1 MPYESKHERSLQ
13 HVNAW
18 WHNEDSH
25 LWLVRIKLKENQ
37 DNGKTRAWVKRTPEE
52 IEELKKKIE
61 EKKAEIEAK
70 KHAEK

>member
-1 MPYESKHERSLQ
+1 MVTRQRQLSMTCENQTEK
-13 HVNAW
+13 
-18 WHNEDSH
+18 
-25 LWLVRIKLKENQ
+25 NQ

-70 KHAEK
+70 KQAEK